1 MSLIIPTV
9 VATLDTDS
17 FELSESL
24 KEFLSRDDQGMSG
37 LEFMLNDPKLTKRI
51 PDNVRYDYETLYG
64 LISHEI
70 DISTEKVIE
79 YLSDLKKDPKELI
92 HKIIQEIYEEDN

>member
-51 PDNVRYDYETLYG
+51 PDNVRYETLYG